1 MDSSSLQGRTA
12 NANNAPTL
20 GNTRPLNIF
29 GWHQHGSSMRLW
41 KKEVV
46 VFQSVRQIALSN
58 EGSRNHFWWHD
69 LIIGDP
75 FFDPVWCFL
84 RKMSTLES
92 RRRAKE
98 LGPGK
103 NREVDEAEGKR
114 KGEPES
120 TQVQTDQIANSKN
133 NKKQQQQQHHH
144 HHRHHPH
151 PHPHPHPRRQYK
163 GEQDKMRKALR
174 RARGRRRR
182 KRRKKQ
188 NTKTRSK
195 QPSKQAG
202 KQASKQASAIA
213 MQAQAKAQVLAELSH
228 SYWIQYTSCLSW
240 PAGRATRHWFLSKNR
255 VQRL

>member
-1 MDSSSLQGRTA
+1 
-12 NANNAPTL
+12 
-20 GNTRPLNIF
+20 
-29 GWHQHGSSMRLW
+29 
-41 KKEVV
+41 
-46 VFQSVRQIALSN
+46 
-58 EGSRNHFWWHD
+58 

-202 KQASKQASAIA
+202 KQASKQASICNCHAGSSESSSACRAVPFILNTIHLLSLLTRWTGNPSL
-213 MQAQAKAQVLAELSH
+213 VLE
-228 SYWIQYTSCLSW
+228 
-240 PAGRATRHWFLSKNR
+240 
-255 VQRL
+255 